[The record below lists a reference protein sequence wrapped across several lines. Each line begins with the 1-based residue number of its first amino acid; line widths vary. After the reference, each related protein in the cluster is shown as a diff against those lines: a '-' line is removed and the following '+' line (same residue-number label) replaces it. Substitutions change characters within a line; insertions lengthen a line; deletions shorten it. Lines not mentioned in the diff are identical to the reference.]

1 MRTSLLAS
9 LTVGCLAVLLATGCS
24 KDKNKEGGGGSGSAA
39 ATAGGTPGASAKG
52 GEWADVDCGK
62 MIDHMVHLM
71 LNDPTHAVAE
81 AQKADIEAKLTAQRP
96 TLIKAC
102 EDEKPTKRLTPTQ
115 YDCILGAKTMLEMSG
130 CAKK

>member
-1 MRTSLLAS
+1 MRGAILTGCVTALLAI
-9 LTVGCLAVLLATGCS
+9 GCGKS
-24 KDKNKEGGGGSGSAA
+24 GDKKEGGGGGSGSATA
-39 ATAGGTPGASAKG
+39 AAGASDKG
-52 GEWADVDCGK
+52 GQWADVDCGK

-71 LNDPTHAVAE
+71 LNDPTHAVAA

-102 EDEKPTKRLTPTQ
+102 EDEKPTKRLTPAQ
-115 YDCILGAKTMLEMSG
+115 YDCILGAKTMMEMSG

>member
-1 MRTSLLAS
+1 VRAAILVGCVTALLAF
-9 LTVGCLAVLLATGCS
+9 GCS
-24 KDKNKEGGGGSGSAA
+24 KSGDKKAGGGSGSAA
-39 ATAGGTPGASAKG
+39 AAAGGAAGDNAKG

-71 LNDPTHAVAE
+71 LNDPTHAVAA

-102 EDEKPTKRLTPTQ
+102 EDEKPTKRLTPAQ

>member
-1 MRTSLLAS
+1 MRTSIFAS
-9 LTVGCLAVLLATGCS
+9 LAVVGMAVLLSAGCS
-24 KDKNKEGGGGSGSAA
+24 KDKKEAGAGSGSAA
-39 ATAGGTPGASAKG
+39 AGGAAASAKG

-102 EDEKPTKRLTPTQ
+102 EDEKPTKKLTPAQ

>member
-1 MRTSLLAS
+1 MRTSMFAS
-9 LTVGCLAVLLATGCS
+9 LAVVGMAVLLSAGCS
-24 KDKNKEGGGGSGSAA
+24 KDKKEGGAGSGSAA
-39 ATAGGTPGASAKG
+39 AGGAAASAKG

-102 EDEKPTKRLTPTQ
+102 EDEKPTKKLTPAQ